1 MSEKITVLGYKG
13 TSEELTQLL
22 SASMHIISVTQ
33 QEAGFAVEYEIKTAG
48 RPQKIN
54 KEQVLKLR
62 SEGKPYGAI
71 AKELGCSKAYVIK
84 VCKKVCKSEAAK
96 EQEEEP
102 ALMTEVQPSEIIAA
116 KEIKN
121 DNNLEKS
128 LTAAEKQRKSLKEL
142 RKAAGLSQKSLSEAS
157 GIKLRI
163 IQEYERGQRDVQ
175 NDSEIFRYYLAKA
188 LNCRPEDIGN

>member
-71 AKELGCSKAYVIK
+71 AKELGCSKAYIIK
-84 VCKKVCKSEAAK
+84 VCKAEAAK

-128 LTAAEKQRKSLKEL
+128 LTATEKQRKSLKEL